1 MMADKSVRVCDCS
14 RKEGNPLEELT
25 LEQLRR
31 RTSMKWRAYPA
42 DVLPLWVAEMDVNLA
57 PEVAEAIHRAVD
69 AGDTGYP
76 HGKGYAQAISEFATR
91 RWQWDGLS
99 VGRTRVVPDVM
110 LGVVEMLRL
119 VTDPGDTV
127 IVNSPVYAPFYAFVS
142 HDGRNVAEAPLGTD
156 GRIDFNTLQDAF
168 ARARKSA
175 GPSGKVGYLLCNPH
189 NPTGAVHTAEEL
201 QTTAELARRYDIR
214 VVSDEI
220 HAPLIM
226 PGARFTPYL
235 SVPGAENGLA
245 LTSASKAWNLAG
257 LKAALAIA
265 GPESA
270 AELRRMPEEV
280 GHGASHLGLIAHTAA
295 FSSAGDWLDAL
306 LRGLDENRTVLGQ
319 LVEEHLPGVRLLRPQ
334 GTYLAW
340 LDCRE
345 LGFDEEHSAGI
356 KVVSDLSGPA
366 RWFVNHARVALSSG
380 HVFGTGGAGHVRL
393 NFATSQAILTEA
405 VSRMRSA
412 LNAGG

>member
-1 MMADKSVRVCDCS
+1 MR
-14 RKEGNPLEELT
+14 NPLEELT

-31 RTSMKWRAYPA
+31 RTSMKWRAHPP

-57 PEVAEAIHRAVD
+57 PTIAEALHRAVD

-76 HGKGYAQAISEFATR
+76 HGKGYAKAVSEFAAR
-91 RWQWDGLS
+91 HWQWEEMS
-99 VGRTRVVPDVM
+99 IGRTRVVPDVM

-119 VTDPGDTV
+119 VTDRGDTV

-142 HDGRNVAEAPLGTD
+142 HDGRAVVEAPLGPD
-156 GRIDFNTLQDAF
+156 GRIDLGALEDAF
-168 ARARKSA
+168 AQARRAA
-175 GPSGKVGYLLCNPH
+175 GAHGKAAYLLCNPH
-189 NPTGAVHTAEEL
+189 NPTGAVHTA
-201 QTTAELARRYDIR
+201 AELRSVAECARRYDIR

-220 HAPLIM
+220 HAPLVFS
-226 PGARFTPYL
+226 GARFTPYL
-235 SVPGAENGLA
+235 SVPGAENALA
-245 LTSASKAWNLAG
+245 LMSASKAWNLAG

-295 FSSAGDWLDAL
+295 FASGDDWLDAL
-306 LRGLDENRTVLGQ
+306 LRGLDENRRLLGD
-319 LVEEHLPGVRLLRPQ
+319 LVTEHLPGVRLLRPQ

-345 LGFDEEHSAGI
+345 LGFDEAHTEGI
-356 KVVSDLSGPA
+356 KVVSDLAGPA
-366 RWFVNHARVALSSG
+366 RWFRDRARVALSSG
-380 HVFGTGGAGHVRL
+380 HVFGTGGSGHVRL
-393 NFATSQAILTEA
+393 NFATSRAILTDA
-405 VSRMRSA
+405 VSRMGIA
-412 LNAGG
+412 LRNGGLT